1 MKIISKIKIHPLFYF
16 VAGVCILTG
25 FFKYFIFL
33 FIIILIHELG
43 HILTSLFFD
52 WNIKKIAI
60 LPFGGITIFEDK
72 INRSMIEE
80 FLIAIM
86 GPIFQ
91 LFLFFVKNKLFFNI
105 NLFILLF
112 NLIPIFPLDGSKIL
126 NVGLNYLF
134 PFKKSH
140 IISIIISLISITTI
154 ILLLKFN
161 LILITIFLF
170 LILKTFKEIKYHS
183 YLFNKFLF
191 ERYLYNFNFK
201 KSKIIKNEYQMK
213 RDYKH
218 LFFIQNE
225 YQTEKQ
231 YLSNLFDN
239 Y

>member
-1 MKIISKIKIHPLFYF
+1 MT
-16 VAGVCILTG
+16 A
-25 FFKYFIFL
+25 
-33 FIIILIHELG
+33 
-43 HILTSLFFD
+43 LFFD
-52 WNIKKIAI
+52 WNIKKIVI

-72 INRSMIEE
+72 INRSMAEE

-86 GPIFQ
+86 GPMFQ
-91 LFLFFVKNKLFFNI
+91 LFLFFIKNKLFFSI

-140 IISIIISLISITTI
+140 IISIIISLTNIITI

-161 LILITIFLF
+161 LVLITIFLF

-191 ERYLYNFNFK
+191 ERYLYNFDFK

-218 LFFIQNE
+218 LFFIQNR

>member
-16 VAGVCILTG
+16 VAVICILTG

-33 FIIILIHELG
+33 FMIILIHELG
-43 HILTSLFFD
+43 HILTALFFD
-52 WNIKKIAI
+52 WNIKKIVI

-72 INRSMIEE
+72 INRSMAEE

-86 GPIFQ
+86 GPMFQ
-91 LFLFFVKNKLFFNI
+91 LFLFFIKNKLFFSI

-112 NLIPIFPLDGSKIL
+112 NLIPIFQLDGSKIL

-134 PFKKSH
+134 PFKKIH
-140 IISIIISLISITTI
+140 IISIIISLTNIITI

-161 LILITIFLF
+161 LVLITIFLF

-191 ERYLYNFNFK
+191 ERYLYNFDFK

-218 LFFIQNE
+218 LFFIQNR

>member
-16 VAGVCILTG
+16 VAVICILTG

-43 HILTSLFFD
+43 HILTALFFD
-52 WNIKKIAI
+52 WNIKKIVI

-72 INRSMIEE
+72 INRSMAEE

-86 GPIFQ
+86 GPMFQ
-91 LFLFFVKNKLFFNI
+91 LFLFFIKNKLFFSI

-140 IISIIISLISITTI
+140 IISIIISLTNIITI

-161 LILITIFLF
+161 LVLITIFLF

-191 ERYLYNFNFK
+191 ERYLYNFDFK

-218 LFFIQNE
+218 LFFIQNR

>member
-16 VAGVCILTG
+16 VAVICILTG

-43 HILTSLFFD
+43 HILTALFFD
-52 WNIKKIAI
+52 WNIKKIVI

-72 INRSMIEE
+72 INRSMAEE

-91 LFLFFVKNKLFFNI
+91 LFLFFIKNKLFFNI

-140 IISIIISLISITTI
+140 IISIIISLTNIITI

-161 LILITIFLF
+161 LVLITIFLF

-191 ERYLYNFNFK
+191 ERYLYNFDFK

-218 LFFIQNE
+218 LFFIQNR